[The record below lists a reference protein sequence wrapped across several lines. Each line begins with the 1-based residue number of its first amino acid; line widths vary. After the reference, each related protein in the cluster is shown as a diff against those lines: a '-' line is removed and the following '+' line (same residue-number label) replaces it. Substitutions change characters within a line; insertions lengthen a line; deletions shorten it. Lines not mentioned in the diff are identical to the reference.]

1 MAEPWL
7 SADDIA
13 NHLGITKD
21 TVYAWIADKGM
32 PAHKIGRL
40 WKFQVSEV
48 DEWVRRKG
56 ASDSDFPQHPHSI
69 GPAPYRC
76 LPSPVDWYQAD

>member
-48 DEWVRRKG
+48 DEWVRRAG
-56 ASDSDFPQHPHSI
+56 ASETDSSDPTR
-69 GPAPYRC
+69 GRG
-76 LPSPVDWYQAD
+76 

>member
-21 TVYAWIADKGM
+21 TVYAWIAEKGM

-40 WKFQVSEV
+40 WKFQVSEI
-48 DEWVRRKG
+48 DEWVRRAG
-56 ASDSDFPQHPHSI
+56 ASDTDSSDSTR
-69 GPAPYRC
+69 GRG
-76 LPSPVDWYQAD
+76 

>member
-7 SADDIA
+7 SADGIA
-13 NHLGITKD
+13 GHLGITKD

-48 DEWVRRKG
+48 DEWVRG
-56 ASDSDFPQHPHSI
+56 GEA
-69 GPAPYRC
+69 AP
-76 LPSPVDWYQAD
+76 LADHEGGDT